1 MWVQTPRLAR
11 GRSGDPGLLTQL
23 SDPHRM
29 GSLHGYRDLAVATVD
44 LNAAQPVRLA
54 NIGGTASTP
63 MEVGSLTKAMTGL
76 VVADSIRRG
85 ELRLDAP
92 VSTYLPQLHG
102 AAAGDVT
109 MGELVTHRAGYAEF
123 GAATLRRAAWSAPVG
138 RNWITTSLDPVSY
151 THLRAHE
158 TRHDL

>member
-1 MWVQTPRLAR
+1 MVTGTWPSRRSTSTRRNRCAWPTSAARL
-11 GRSGDPGLLTQL
+11 
-23 SDPHRM
+23 
-29 GSLHGYRDLAVATVD
+29 V
-44 LNAAQPVRLA
+44 
-54 NIGGTASTP
+54 ASTP